1 MGLGLCPSQEL
12 TQVTPRKARAQL
24 EEGTASRKLGA
35 PLPSLESAQA
45 HAHTHAHAHAHTKA
59 ALLPKLPE
67 LETKTREFCHSVNA
81 QS

>member
-24 EEGTASRKLGA
+24 EEGTALRKLGA

-45 HAHTHAHAHAHTKA
+45 HTHAQAHTKA

-67 LETKTREFCHSVNA
+67 LETKTREFCQSVNA

>member
-45 HAHTHAHAHAHTKA
+45 HTHAHAHTKA

>member
-45 HAHTHAHAHAHTKA
+45 HTHAHAHTKV
-59 ALLPKLPE
+59 ALLPKLID
-67 LETKTREFCHSVNA
+67 LETKTREFCQSVNA